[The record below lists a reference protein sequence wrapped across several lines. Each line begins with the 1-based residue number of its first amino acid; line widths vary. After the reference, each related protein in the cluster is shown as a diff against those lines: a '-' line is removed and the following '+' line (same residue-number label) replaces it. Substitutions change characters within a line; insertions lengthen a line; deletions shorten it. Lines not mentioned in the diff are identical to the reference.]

1 MPFIQVE
8 VIREMA
14 AYLVDCDAIVPEYN
28 GRLQTL
34 HAFYGSGCLSIAEDL
49 LEQGT
54 TSMHALVSRCRVNKL
69 PQDHF
74 ARVPG
79 GLQSFRDLDTA
90 EEYRDAVSGPD
101 IPPS

>member
-1 MPFIQVE
+1 MISVRQRRP
-8 VIREMA
+8 RT
-14 AYLVDCDAIVPEYN
+14 
-28 GRLQTL
+28 G
-34 HAFYGSGCLSIAEDL
+34 GSGRKNLSIAEDL

-54 TSMHALVSRCRVNKL
+54 TSMHALVSRCRVTKL

-79 GLQSFRDLDTA
+79 KLQSFRDLDTA

-101 IPPS
+101 ILP